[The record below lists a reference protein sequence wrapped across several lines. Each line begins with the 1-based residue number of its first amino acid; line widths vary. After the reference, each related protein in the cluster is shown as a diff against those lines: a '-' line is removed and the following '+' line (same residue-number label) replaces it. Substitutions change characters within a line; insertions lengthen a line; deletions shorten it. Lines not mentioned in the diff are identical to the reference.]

1 MADNDDGHDS
11 DEVMTSIQS
20 IPYEEPLQM
29 TAPIIRCKAWMND
42 PVGVSEY
49 VWYLKLQS
57 TWEAQSEKVI
67 SHIQPGNGAPSV
79 DNDVY
84 DRRSGRS
91 LRSY

>member
-1 MADNDDGHDS
+1 VADNDDGHDS

-67 SHIQPGNGAPSV
+67 LISSQEMVHHLLTMTFTTA
-79 DNDVY
+79 
-84 DRRSGRS
+84 DRDD
-91 LRSY
+91 L